1 MLETFQENSF
11 DTVPIFPHKHIRKT
25 FRWQPGGLDAIWTVD
40 IHLIEVI
47 RGLGTFLVQD
57 FGISISL
64 RIQSECGKIRTTK
77 TPNIDNFHAVRFM
90 IVSPQLVNSAK
101 RKFLL
106 LNIVIYLLN
115 LVLLWSRARLA
126 INKKQRTLYY
136 FWFLLKENKE
146 IRANLWLNL

>member
-1 MLETFQENSF
+1 MRKRFMIDGQKYFKKPISFWKSSNNFGLEHCVKSVLIRSFSGLYFPTF
-11 DTVPIFPHKHIRKT
+11 
-25 FRWQPGGLDAIWTVD
+25 GLHTERYSV
-40 IHLIEVI
+40 
-47 RGLGTFLVQD
+47 
-57 FGISISL
+57 SL